1 MNRKIAACF
10 LAGILSI
17 TAVPVPAAAQEAVS
31 GKNVSEEPLDAI
43 RAQEI
48 AMEKQEELEEEENMP
63 AEEPDPLVLDEDG
76 KVVPASAASWTEE
89 TQEPENA
96 KTADAALPDD
106 FSDGNPD
113 GNTEEISDAPT
124 DGDKPETEEES
135 LETEEEGTGTL
146 SENDE
151 GTELVPEQNAM
162 EDTQDEIQLED
173 GAENVT
179 EGENT
184 TGELSDNAEEE
195 TFTSEEAD
203 RFSDGSASEGELGTY
218 QTVTLE
224 IEDGQ
229 DITAPLNTLFL
240 QLKEQVSDET
250 PCKIIIPPGNYKLT
264 GTLCM
269 YSNMYLYAKGATITK
284 TSPTKHLILRLGNTK
299 ESEGEYEGYRNVI
312 IDGGTWDF
320 NYQCVAEKDEPG
332 GFVGFCIGHATNV
345 TIKNAT
351 FLNNLKSHF
360 LEFGGVKNAKITGCT
375 FHGYYKNY
383 VKGGQECIQID
394 CCTDE
399 DNVFPQYMP
408 YDGSTCEDFVIDGN
422 VFEDVFAGVGT
433 HSMMAGK
440 TYKRITVTNNTFHN
454 VKKRCIEFLNYED
467 STAENNTMVNVGLG
481 VEVSAVNKKNT
492 HLTQGYSGEPDAK
505 KNRNIRV
512 AGNYVSLAK
521 TSSIGGI
528 AWICSGVKVIG
539 YNMKNSGEVI
549 PEGIYP
555 VKGVT
560 VKDNQISGYGN
571 GISITLA
578 DTDTVM
584 DNQVKMKK
592 TSAYSNL
599 GIYAEDSRGSIIKRN
614 QVSGTANT
622 GIYMKDS
629 SYAAG
634 SKQKNLISGNTVA
647 SPGGDGIYLQSVNAT
662 STAEKNTSKSTTGSG
677 IRVKSGK
684 NISVLNNS
692 CSSNKEHGVKIEY
705 AQGGIRVKS
714 NRLVS
719 NGKSGIL
726 LWKSKATEVS
736 GNTVAKNK
744 GNGIYGYGS
753 VISAMK
759 SNAFSGNGKTQAV
772 YMKGCK
778 GWTNIDRPSCKKITA
793 QSTSV
798 TGSAAGGRNVIVY
811 AQRSGKS
818 IRLGY
823 AAVNKK
829 KQFTVKIKKK
839 KKNTVLKIVSKDKYA
854 NTVTVNYTVK

>member
-492 HLTQGYSGEPDAK
+492 HLTQGYSGEPDVK

-549 PEGIYP
+549 PEGMTALMIP
-555 VKGVT
+555 NKEIKEIFEAT
-560 VKDNQISGYGN
+560 
-571 GISITLA
+571 
-578 DTDTVM
+578 
-584 DNQVKMKK
+584 
-592 TSAYSNL
+592 
-599 GIYAEDSRGSIIKRN
+599 IIKWFDDSARTWN
-614 QVSGTANT
+614 REKLFDAVWT
-622 GIYMKDS
+622 GKSEIVTKEMTKLLRKTI
-629 SYAAG
+629 SYNDYKEDFYHAFLAG
-634 SKQKNLISGNTVA
+634 IFAGAGYTV
-647 SPGGDGIYLQSVNAT
+647 D
-662 STAEKNTSKSTTGSG
+662 
-677 IRVKSGK
+677 
-684 NISVLNNS
+684 
-692 CSSNKEHGVKIEY
+692 SNKEHGEGRSDVVVYDPVEARVAVFEAKYSKKLENMEKDCDRSIQQINTRMY
-705 AQGGIRVKS
+705 AEEFEDDYDEIFCYGISFFKKRS
-714 NRLVS
+714 LV
-719 NGKSGIL
+719 
-726 LWKSKATEVS
+726 
-736 GNTVAKNK
+736 
-744 GNGIYGYGS
+744 
-753 VISAMK
+753 
-759 SNAFSGNGKTQAV
+759 
-772 YMKGCK
+772 
-778 GWTNIDRPSCKKITA
+778 
-793 QSTSV
+793 
-798 TGSAAGGRNVIVY
+798 
-811 AQRSGKS
+811 
-818 IRLGY
+818 
-823 AAVNKK
+823 KK
-829 KQFTVKIKKK
+829 KG
-839 KKNTVLKIVSKDKYA
+839 
-854 NTVTVNYTVK
+854 

>member
-454 VKKRCIEFLNYED
+454 VKKRCIEFLNY
-467 STAENNTMVNVGLG
+467 
-481 VEVSAVNKKNT
+481 KIP
-492 HLTQGYSGEPDAK
+492 QQ
-505 KNRNIRV
+505 
-512 AGNYVSLAK
+512 K
-521 TSSIGGI
+521 T
-528 AWICSGVKVIG
+528 
-539 YNMKNSGEVI
+539 I
-549 PEGIYP
+549 P
-555 VKGVT
+555 
-560 VKDNQISGYGN
+560 
-571 GISITLA
+571 
-578 DTDTVM
+578 
-584 DNQVKMKK
+584 
-592 TSAYSNL
+592 
-599 GIYAEDSRGSIIKRN
+599 
-614 QVSGTANT
+614 
-622 GIYMKDS
+622 
-629 SYAAG
+629 
-634 SKQKNLISGNTVA
+634 
-647 SPGGDGIYLQSVNAT
+647 
-662 STAEKNTSKSTTGSG
+662 
-677 IRVKSGK
+677 
-684 NISVLNNS
+684 
-692 CSSNKEHGVKIEY
+692 
-705 AQGGIRVKS
+705 
-714 NRLVS
+714 
-719 NGKSGIL
+719 
-726 LWKSKATEVS
+726 W
-736 GNTVAKNK
+736 
-744 GNGIYGYGS
+744 
-753 VISAMK
+753 
-759 SNAFSGNGKTQAV
+759 
-772 YMKGCK
+772 
-778 GWTNIDRPSCKKITA
+778 
-793 QSTSV
+793 
-798 TGSAAGGRNVIVY
+798 
-811 AQRSGKS
+811 
-818 IRLGY
+818 
-823 AAVNKK
+823 
-829 KQFTVKIKKK
+829 
-839 KKNTVLKIVSKDKYA
+839 
-854 NTVTVNYTVK
+854 